1 MLEYRNSEEIFTG
14 SDDPDQK
21 SKTRSQYQVF
31 LFPGESQAFP
41 SSFMQKNDGHEIQLK
56 PLNFLC
62 PDLGLKKM
70 SGNPPYHKSH
80 TCAFPVSGPPSF

>member
-1 MLEYRNSEEIFTG
+1 MKVCIMLEYRNSEKIFTG

-41 SSFMQKNDGHEIQLK
+41 SSFMQKMMGMRFNSS
-56 PLNFLC
+56 P
-62 PDLGLKKM
+62 
-70 SGNPPYHKSH
+70 
-80 TCAFPVSGPPSF
+80 